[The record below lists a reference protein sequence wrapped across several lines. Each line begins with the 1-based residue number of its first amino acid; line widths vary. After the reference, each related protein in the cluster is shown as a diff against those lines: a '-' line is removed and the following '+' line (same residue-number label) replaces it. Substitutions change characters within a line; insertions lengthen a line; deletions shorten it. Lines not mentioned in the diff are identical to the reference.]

1 MRVAVLG
8 ASGPVGAA
16 TVRALLD
23 HPATPAVVA
32 ITRHPPPTDAAV
44 VIATPATATATAPAG
59 NEATTAPWPVR
70 HPRLTVLAGSV
81 ADAAGV
87 GRALA
92 NSSLHPVDAL
102 FIVPPPSPSIGE
114 WVAGTIAAAAVAG
127 VPHVAVL
134 SVLRREGSDAP
145 YGEWFRAMED
155 RLAVPAA
162 SVPTADGADSS
173 PPPCV
178 LRAAMF
184 YENLLA
190 LRGQLRLTGVLVGV
204 SPPDAVTP
212 SVAVAD
218 LAAAAAAVCTTP
230 SSGES
235 GCGRWPHAGV
245 TYDLISDAPTNDA
258 TAAALS
264 AVVPRPVGEAA
275 DEASTSPAFA
285 PIPNGVRYKQVPE
298 AEAVAAAMA
307 AGVPEWTAAALVE
320 LAAATA
326 SGAVTMR
333 TESGDL
339 RALLGAMRG
348 GMDVATWVHA
358 TAGAWA
364 AL

>member
-23 HPATPAVVA
+23 HPTTPEVVA

-44 VIATPATATATAPAG
+44 VTAIPATATAAAAAGDTAA
-59 NEATTAPWPVR
+59 AAPWPVR
-70 HPRLTVLAGSV
+70 HPRLTVVAGSV

-87 GRALA
+87 GSTLVDP
-92 NSSLHPVDAL
+92 SLHPVDSL

-114 WVAGTIAAAAVAG
+114 WVAGTIAAAAAAG
-127 VPHVAVL
+127 VPRVAVL
-134 SVLRREGSDAP
+134 SVLRRVGSDAP

-155 RLAVPAA
+155 RLAATDTSAA
-162 SVPTADGADSS
+162 STDGAGTLSS
-173 PPPCV
+173 PCV

-190 LRGQLRLTGVLVGV
+190 LRGQLRSTGVLVGV
-204 SPPDAVTP
+204 GPPDAVTP

-230 SSGES
+230 PSGEGDCS
-235 GCGRWPHAGV
+235 RWPHAGA
-245 TYDLISDAPTNDA
+245 TYDLISDAPTNNA

-264 AVVPRPVGEAA
+264 VVVPRRIREADDDSSSLA
-275 DEASTSPAFA
+275 AEV
-285 PIPNGVRYKQVPE
+285 PIPQGIQYKQVPE

-307 AGVPEWTAAALVE
+307 AGVPERTAAALVE

-326 SGAVTMR
+326 SGAVKMR

-339 RALLGAMRG
+339 QSLLGGMRG
-348 GMDVATWVHA
+348 GMDVATWA
-358 TAGAWA
+358 RSAALAWA
-364 AL
+364 AP